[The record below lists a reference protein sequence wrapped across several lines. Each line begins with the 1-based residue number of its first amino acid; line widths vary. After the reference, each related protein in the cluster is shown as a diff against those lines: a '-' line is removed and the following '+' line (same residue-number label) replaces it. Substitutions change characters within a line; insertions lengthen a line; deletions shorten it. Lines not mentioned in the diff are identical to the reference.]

1 MPELTQT
8 SEPDLIALSDDDLLN
23 RTIAIKATQK
33 RLDGELAQL
42 QEELTRR
49 VDAGDLDPTFAHN
62 DWGFILRSGKASWSY
77 PLYVQK
83 QDIALKAAKKQAEAD
98 GSATKTTGAPFW
110 SIRGPQP

>member
-8 SEPDLIALSDDDLLN
+8 LEADLANLDTDELLQ

-33 RLDGELAQL
+33 RLEGQLAQL

-49 VDAGDLDPTFAHN
+49 VDLGNLDPTFTHN
-62 DWGFILRSGKASWSY
+62 DYGFILRNGKASWSY
-77 PLYVQK
+77 PLPVQK

-98 GSATKTTGAPFW
+98 GSATKTLGAPFW
-110 SIRGPQP
+110 SIRSPQL

>member
-1 MPELTQT
+1 MPELTLT
-8 SEPDLIALSDDDLLN
+8 PEADLAALDTDELLEQ
-23 RTIAIKATQK
+23 TIAIKAKQK
-33 RLDGELAQL
+33 RLDGELTQL

-49 VDAGDLDPTFAHN
+49 VDAGDLDPTFSHN

-83 QDIALKAAKKQAEAD
+83 QDIALKTAKKQAEAD

>member
-49 VDAGDLDPTFAHN
+49 VDAGDLDPTFTHS